1 MMMREPTGVG
11 LEVPAWL
18 MVLQEEVDRVLDQEH
33 NAMPSNRLE
42 RAIPLV
48 SLSLEEVRAQLV
60 SNQTMDQALP
70 GPETA

>member
-1 MMMREPTGVG
+1 
-11 LEVPAWL
+11 
-18 MVLQEEVDRVLDQEH
+18 
-33 NAMPSNRLE
+33 MPSNRLE